1 MRRDRKGS
9 EGDEIKE
16 KEKKKEIQKD
26 EKKLTPAEH
35 VFARFIPSL
44 IIELK
49 NYENQFQEEKRKLTN
64 GLKRLQSLKDLKL
77 KTKASDK
84 GEPIFSDPAK
94 TEKHYKT
101 ILEELTKQNITP

>member
-49 NYENQFQEEKRKLTN
+49 NYENQFN
-64 GLKRLQSLKDLKL
+64 
-77 KTKASDK
+77 
-84 GEPIFSDPAK
+84 
-94 TEKHYKT
+94 
-101 ILEELTKQNITP
+101 